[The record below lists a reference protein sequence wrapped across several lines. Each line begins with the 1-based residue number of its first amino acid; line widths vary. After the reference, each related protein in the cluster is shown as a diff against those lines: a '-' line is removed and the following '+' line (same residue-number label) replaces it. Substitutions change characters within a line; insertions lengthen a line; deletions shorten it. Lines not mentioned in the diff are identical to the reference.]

1 MIAKV
6 IPVYKSG
13 DESDPSNYRPIS
25 LFSIFNLV
33 FEKVMYHRLKSV
45 IEKCNISDPKAIAN
59 AFNNYF
65 ANVGGNLA
73 SSIPS
78 ASKTANEFMPPP
90 MCDSLFLYPVT
101 ADEI

>member
-1 MIAKV
+1 MNVTHLI
-6 IPVYKSG
+6 I
-13 DESDPSNYRPIS
+13 DPYRFSPS
-25 LFSIFNLV
+25 LTLSSKKI
-33 FEKVMYHRLKSV
+33 MYHRLKSV

-65 ANVGGNLA
+65 ANVGGNPE